1 MSILVHDKG
10 KIMKL
15 FTRIKVSIV
24 ARIESEVESFAND
37 IHEIIEQV
45 KLDVDNNIREAL
57 AEIPFSGVKS
67 N

>member
-1 MSILVHDKG
+1 MSVLVYDKG
-10 KIMKL
+10 NIMKL
-15 FTRIKVSIV
+15 FTCIKTSIV
-24 ARIESEVESFAND
+24 SRIDSEIESFAND